1 MPDVI
6 QGYAASAPGARLE
19 RTQFEA
25 GPLGPD
31 QVEIKVESCGIC
43 HSDLSMLDNEWG
55 ITAYPFIGGHE
66 VIGTITAVGS
76 QVIARAVGQR
86 VGLGWSAQSCLHCP
100 QCLEGDH
107 HLCSQ
112 VVGTITGRHGGF
124 ADHVRAQW
132 IWTTPIPDQMDAAS
146 AGPLFCGGITV
157 FNPALL
163 LNVSPTERVGVIGIG
178 GLGHM
183 ALKFLRSWGCEV
195 VAFTS
200 TPQKRDEALRL
211 GAHQVVN
218 STDPADMEAL
228 RGSLDFI
235 LVTVNVSLDWSAIIS
250 TLAPKGRIHFV
261 GATLEPVPVQIMQ
274 MIMAQTSLSA
284 SPTGSPSDIATL
296 VKFATRHQIAPQV
309 EYFPMSKINEAIQH
323 LRDGKARY
331 RIVLQADF

>member
-1 MPDVI
+1 MPDVY

-19 RTQFEA
+19 LTQYEP

-31 QVEIKVESCGIC
+31 QVEIKVESCGVC

-55 ITAYPFIGGHE
+55 ITSYPFIGGHE
-66 VIGTITAVGS
+66 VIGTISTVGS
-76 QVIARAVGQR
+76 QVTARKVGER
-86 VGLGWSAQSCLHCP
+86 VGLGWSAQSCLQCP
-100 QCLEGDH
+100 QCIGGDH

-124 ADHVRAQW
+124 ADYVRAQW
-132 IWTTPIPDQMDAAS
+132 IWTTPLPEEMESAS

-157 FNPALL
+157 FNPAMLL
-163 LNVSPTERVGVIGIG
+163 KVSPTERVGVIGIG

-200 TPQKRDEALRL
+200 TPQKREEALRL

-218 STDPADMEAL
+218 STDPAEMEAL

-261 GATLEPVPVQIMQ
+261 GATLEPVPVHIMQ
-274 MIMAQTSLSA
+274 MIMAQTSLSG

-296 VKFATRHQIAPQV
+296 VKFATRHQITPQV
-309 EYFPMSKINEAIQH
+309 EYFPMTKINDAIQH
-323 LRDGKARY
+323 LRDGKPRY

>member
-6 QGYAASAPGARLE
+6 QGYAASAPGAQLE
-19 RTQFEA
+19 LIHYEP

-55 ITAYPFIGGHE
+55 ITRYPFIGGHE
-66 VIGTITAVGS
+66 VIGTICAVGS
-76 QVIARAVGQR
+76 QVSARTVGQR
-86 VGLGWSAQSCLHCP
+86 VGLGWNSQSCLHCP
-100 QCLEGDH
+100 QCLAGDQ

-124 ADHVRAQW
+124 ADYVRAQW
-132 IWTTPIPDQMDAAS
+132 IWTTPLPEQMDAAS

-157 FNPALL
+157 FNPALQFG
-163 LNVSPTERVGVIGIG
+163 VSPVARVGVIGIG

-218 STDPADMEAL
+218 STDPAEMESL
-228 RGSLDFI
+228 RGSLDFV
-235 LVTVNVSLDWSAIIS
+235 LVTVNVSLDWSAIIA

-261 GATLEPVPVQIMQ
+261 GATLEPVPVHIMQ
-274 MIMAQTSLSA
+274 MIMAQASLSG
-284 SPTGSPSDIATL
+284 SPTGSPSHIATM

-309 EYFPMSKINEAIQH
+309 EYFPMSKINDAIEH
-323 LRDGKARY
+323 LRAGKARY
-331 RIVLQADF
+331 RIVLESDF